1 MPILADAGFS
11 LHPQLAA
18 DCHDDCQVGNVH
30 VLLLDDARYPWIVL
44 VPAHEGA
51 VEWMDLSTDAQI
63 DLHRL
68 TMICSR
74 ALKTIF
80 DPDKI
85 NIGALGNLVPQLH
98 VHVVARFKN
107 DPAWPGPVWGHSP
120 AEPYVNDQLEKTIS
134 ALRVALA

>member
-1 MPILADAGFS
+1 MADAGFT

-18 DCHDDCQVGNVH
+18 DCHPVSQIEDILVY
-30 VLLLDDARYPWIVL
+30 LLDDARYPWLVL
-44 VPAHEGA
+44 VPACEGVA
-51 VEWMDLSTDAQI
+51 EWVDLPPALQD

-68 TMICSR
+68 TMRCSR
-74 ALKTIF
+74 DLQELFA
-80 DPDKI
+80 PDKI

-120 AEPYVNDQLEKTIS
+120 AAPYGKVALEKRMFE
-134 ALRVALA
+134 LRAIFG

>member
-1 MPILADAGFS
+1 MADAGFT

-18 DCHDDCQVGNVH
+18 DCHPVSQIGDILVY
-30 VLLLDDARYPWIVL
+30 LLDDARYPWLVL
-44 VPAHEGA
+44 VPACEGVA
-51 VEWMDLSTDAQI
+51 EWVDLPPALQD

-68 TMICSR
+68 TMRCSR
-74 ALKTIF
+74 DLQELFA
-80 DPDKI
+80 PDKI

-120 AEPYVNDQLEKTIS
+120 AAPYGKVALEKRMS
-134 ALRVALA
+134 ELRAIFG